1 MSKMEMIIKEIE
13 AISSDV
19 YTIVGKAEVC
29 KSDIQRGINVSHT
42 PKCDDSISKQ
52 DKINDLFYY
61 LDEAKFDV
69 DAIRDDLKE
78 IKSKLDDLLDLV
90 QYEEVAQ
97 KIRSK

>member
-1 MSKMEMIIKEIE
+1 MEMIIKEIE

-29 KSDIQRGINVSHT
+29 KADIDRGINVNHT
-42 PKCDDSISKQ
+42 PKGEDSISKQ
-52 DKINDLFYY
+52 DKINNLFYY
-61 LDEAKFDV
+61 LDDAKFDV
-69 DAIRDDLKE
+69 DTIRDDLKE
-78 IKSKLDDLLDLV
+78 IKNKLDDLLDLV

>member
-1 MSKMEMIIKEIE
+1 MEIIIKEIE

-29 KSDIQRGINVSHT
+29 KADIDRGINVSHT
-42 PKCDDSISKQ
+42 PKGELGISKQ
-52 DKINDLFYY
+52 DKINTMFYY

-78 IKSKLDDLLDLV
+78 IKNKLDDLLDLV

>member
-1 MSKMEMIIKEIE
+1 MEMIIKEIE

-29 KSDIQRGINVSHT
+29 KADIDRGINVNHT
-42 PKCDDSISKQ
+42 LLENSISKQ
-52 DKINDLFYY
+52 DKINNLFYY

-69 DAIRDDLKE
+69 DTIRDDLKE
-78 IKSKLDDLLDLV
+78 IKNKLDDLLDLV